1 MSGII
6 KGEAARSVRSFDLR
20 AIDGRAIASMDVATP
35 RSPAELALDE
45 ARKQIALLEAQLVA
59 VDKER
64 RDERDEAYAAGLKE
78 GAERADDD
86 AERHVARV
94 REMGDAALDI
104 WRGRVGEL
112 DVLAA
117 MLARG
122 ALAKVFSPDAD
133 LADLVARAIG
143 AKVGQLRAESIVAVR
158 VSSADFAEPSPVVA
172 AAGGGE
178 IILDS
183 RLKSGE
189 CRIDL
194 RLGEVDLTIDGLARE
209 LNDFFQ
215 SLGEP
220 A

>member
-1 MSGII
+1 MSGVI
-6 KGEAARSVRSFDLR
+6 KGEAARSVRSFNLR
-20 AIDGRAIASMDVATP
+20 AIGGGAIASMDVAAP
-35 RSPAELALDE
+35 RSPVELALDE

-59 VDKER
+59 IDKQR

-78 GAERADDD
+78 GAESADDGT
-86 AERHVARV
+86 ERRVAHV
-94 REMGDAALDI
+94 REMRDAALDI

-122 ALAKVFSPDAD
+122 ALAKVFSPHAD
-133 LADLVARAIG
+133 MADLVVRAIS
-143 AKVGQLRAESIVAVR
+143 AKVGQLRAESIVTVR
-158 VSSADFAEPSPVVA
+158 VSSADFAEPSAVVA

-215 SLGEP
+215 SLDEP